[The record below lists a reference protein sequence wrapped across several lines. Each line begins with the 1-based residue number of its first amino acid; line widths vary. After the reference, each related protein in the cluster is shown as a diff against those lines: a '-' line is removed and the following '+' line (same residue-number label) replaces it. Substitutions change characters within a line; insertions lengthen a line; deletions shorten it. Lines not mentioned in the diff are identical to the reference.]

1 MHRTDF
7 VPSTTVALARTALD
21 VDQHPITDGEGC
33 NALIDQRR
41 RGRSRYIPRLFF
53 LLSFFLPPDILSFT
67 MLRRAATTI
76 PRRVAAARSANSYVR
91 NLSISAQRMNVL
103 KPLEHP
109 LSATLPSD
117 SFQLLPE
124 SQKAGA
130 AEDALYNQQI
140 KDVEAWWASPRYEG
154 IKRPYS
160 AADVVS
166 KRGSQLQSY
175 PSSVMARKLFN
186 LIKEREAKGEP
197 IHTSKSYDVVQNA
210 YL

>member
-1 MHRTDF
+1 MMRRIAPASIRRAT
-7 VPSTTVALARTALD
+7 LARNPSFIHPRAFSIAAKRMATFPLPQVSPPISTA
-21 VDQHPITDGEGC
+21 
-33 NALIDQRR
+33 
-41 RGRSRYIPRLFF
+41 
-53 LLSFFLPPDILSFT
+53 
-67 MLRRAATTI
+67 
-76 PRRVAAARSANSYVR
+76 
-91 NLSISAQRMNVL
+91 
-103 KPLEHP
+103 
-109 LSATLPSD
+109 LPSD

-130 AEDALYNQQI
+130 AEDALYEQQI

-160 AADVVS
+160 AADIVS

-197 IHTSKSYDVVQNA
+197 IHTSSLRFHIVDMFTLIV
-210 YL
+210 LI